1 MKKKNLGEGF
11 EKYPDGYWPKIEY
24 WTGLLMQ
31 AIKEGDAER
40 AVLCSS
46 KLEYFTGKQKEL
58 VDNLTTI

>member
-24 WTGLLMQ
+24 WTGLLNSALEQ
-31 AIKEGDAER
+31 KDAQG

-46 KLEYFTGKQKEL
+46 KLEYFTRKQKEL

>member
-1 MKKKNLGEGF
+1 MKR
-11 EKYPDGYWPKIEY
+11 EKRVYANGYWPKIEY

-31 AIKEGDAER
+31 AIKEDDAKG

-58 VDNLTTI
+58 VDNLTTV

>member
-46 KLEYFTGKQKEL
+46 KLEYFTRKQKEL
-58 VDNLTTI
+58 VDNLTSI